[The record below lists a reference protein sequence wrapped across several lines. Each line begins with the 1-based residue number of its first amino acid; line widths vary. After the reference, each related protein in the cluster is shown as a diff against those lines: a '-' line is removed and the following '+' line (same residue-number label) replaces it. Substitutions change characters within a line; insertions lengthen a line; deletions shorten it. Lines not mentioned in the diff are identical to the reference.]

1 MEAVDLTFPVDVAGA
16 QKFMGMEGLVRAGV
30 TVKELEPC
38 DLDRVSVRA
47 SPLTEAC
54 SSFLSDKEVTNVVS
68 ASEYE
73 PSKLGGQLLSY
84 QGEELSRHQHCRGK
98 NGFLLHTGAESV
110 QLERKSGKVSKMG
123 SSTSKRPRIA
133 RLEDPTSLAG
143 VDGIRD
149 MSDKLGS
156 YLTKCSS
163 SDKNQLAKQKNN
175 CTSKRGDKRNLK
187 LHAKTKHDSFSVK
200 AGLPSFGSA
209 AGGNNFFGV
218 HGLKSDNHD
227 VTKLVDDVL
236 LNELLDGTCKCPSLD
251 KGKGKKPANV
261 NDSFLH
267 SVRKASFVL
276 QLPRSVQPQ
285 HIAEVD
291 SNSDKI
297 MSPWPLSTSS
307 VVTSGVNGDKGEPVI
322 TDLSSCN
329 EVQDSHKK
337 PETPANPLDLPLC
350 EPKYILERLA
360 LPPPKDLESLLL
372 DAAKP
377 ALSSKSTPD
386 PCSGKQISRRASLP
400 PFPWSHT
407 SNGHCRTSSD
417 AAKLSTSKGTCQGR
431 WQRIGKN
438 IVSSLGA
445 VTNNF
450 TDLESLTYD
459 QSLVPSARLKIAG
472 SENQVSPS
480 ISVSLSW
487 FRRDSSSGATCSKQ
501 SFVPLESGGKVNH
514 SGNDE
519 HCPQI
524 LAAARTL
531 CDMATCSSRQNP
543 DGIIR
548 WPKKPLQKAMKA
560 RKLKSIEKPEE
571 AYGTSVVV
579 SGSDNL
585 RRSVNRMMLPP
596 KKPRLSMVDDRK
608 DFNNFSCVTKGPINW
623 STPRSSRSSPGKS
636 LKESIVDIRHSTT
649 DVARQSYMMPPP
661 ARVPEKASNKR
672 EKMGKLLTMEWNR
685 GRDRLD

>member
-1 MEAVDLTFPVDVAGA
+1 MEAVDLTFPVEVAGA
-16 QKFMGMEGLVRAGV
+16 QKFMGIEGLVRAGV

-54 SSFLSDKEVTNVVS
+54 SSFLSDKEVKNVVS

-73 PSKLGGQLLSY
+73 PSKLGDQLLSY
-84 QGEELSRHQHCRGK
+84 QGEELSRHQHGRGK

-123 SSTSKRPRIA
+123 SLTSKRPRIA

-187 LHAKTKHDSFSVK
+187 LPAKTKHDSFSVK

-276 QLPRSVQPQ
+276 RLPRSVQPQ

-386 PCSGKQISRRASLP
+386 PCSGKQISRGASLP

-417 AAKLSTSKGTCQGR
+417 AAKLSTSRGTCQGR

-438 IVSSLGA
+438 ILSSLGA

-487 FRRDSSSGATCSKQ
+487 FQRDSLSGATCSKQ
-501 SFVPLESGGKVNH
+501 SYIPLESGGKVNH

-543 DGIIR
+543 DGIMR
-548 WPKKPLQKAMKA
+548 WPKKPSQKAMKA

-585 RRSVNRMMLPP
+585 RRSIDRMMLPP

-672 EKMGKLLTMEWNR
+672 EKIRKLLTMEWNR

>member
-1 MEAVDLTFPVDVAGA
+1 MEAVDLTFPVEVAGA
-16 QKFMGMEGLVRAGV
+16 QKFMGIEGLVRAGV

-84 QGEELSRHQHCRGK
+84 QGEELSRHQHGRGK

-123 SSTSKRPRIA
+123 SLTSKRPRIA

-187 LHAKTKHDSFSVK
+187 LPAKTKHDSFSVK

-276 QLPRSVQPQ
+276 RLPRSVQPQ

-377 ALSSKSTPD
+377 ALSSKT
-386 PCSGKQISRRASLP
+386 
-400 PFPWSHT
+400 
-407 SNGHCRTSSD
+407 
-417 AAKLSTSKGTCQGR
+417 KLSTSRGTCQGR

-487 FRRDSSSGATCSKQ
+487 FQRDSLSGATCSKQ
-501 SFVPLESGGKVNH
+501 SYIPLESGGKVNH
-514 SGNDE
+514 SGNGNDE

-543 DGIIR
+543 DGIMR
-548 WPKKPLQKAMKA
+548 WPKKPSQKAMKA

-579 SGSDNL
+579 
-585 RRSVNRMMLPP
+585 
-596 KKPRLSMVDDRK
+596 
-608 DFNNFSCVTKGPINW
+608 
-623 STPRSSRSSPGKS
+623 
-636 LKESIVDIRHSTT
+636 
-649 DVARQSYMMPPP
+649 
-661 ARVPEKASNKR
+661 
-672 EKMGKLLTMEWNR
+672 
-685 GRDRLD
+685 

>member
-16 QKFMGMEGLVRAGV
+16 QKFMGIEGLVRAGV

-163 SDKNQLAKQKNN
+163 SDKNQSAKQKNN

-200 AGLPSFGSA
+200 VGLPSFGSA

-276 QLPRSVQPQ
+276 PLPRSVQPQ
-285 HIAEVD
+285 HITEVD

-307 VVTSGVNGDKGEPVI
+307 VVTSGVNGDNGEPVI

-372 DAAKP
+372 EAAKP

-417 AAKLSTSKGTCQGR
+417 AAKLSISRATCQGR

-438 IVSSLGA
+438 IVSSLGP

-487 FRRDSSSGATCSKQ
+487 FQRDSSSGATCSKQ

-548 WPKKPLQKAMKA
+548 WPKKPSQKAMKA

-571 AYGTSVVV
+571 AYGTSVV

-585 RRSVNRMMLPP
+585 RRSIDRIMLPP

-672 EKMGKLLTMEWNR
+672 EKIRKLLTMEWNR

>member
-84 QGEELSRHQHCRGK
+84 QGEELSRHQHYRGK

-123 SSTSKRPRIA
+123 SSTKRPRIA

-187 LHAKTKHDSFSVK
+187 LHGKTKHDSFSVK

-329 EVQDSHKK
+329 E

-372 DAAKP
+372 DATKP

-386 PCSGKQISRRASLP
+386 PCSGKQISRRQACLHFHGRILLMGTVEP
-400 PFPWSHT
+400 VLMQQNCPQARAH
-407 SNGHCRTSSD
+407 
-417 AAKLSTSKGTCQGR
+417 AK
-431 WQRIGKN
+431 
-438 IVSSLGA
+438 
-445 VTNNF
+445 
-450 TDLESLTYD
+450 
-459 QSLVPSARLKIAG
+459 
-472 SENQVSPS
+472 
-480 ISVSLSW
+480 
-487 FRRDSSSGATCSKQ
+487 DSSSGATCSKQ

-514 SGNDE
+514 SGNGNDE

-548 WPKKPLQKAMKA
+548 WPKKPSQKAMKA

-623 STPRSSRSSPGKS
+623 STPSEAVVYDATTSKGSRKGVEQAGENGK
-636 LKESIVDIRHSTT
+636 V
-649 DVARQSYMMPPP
+649 M
-661 ARVPEKASNKR
+661 
-672 EKMGKLLTMEWNR
+672 TMEWNR

>member
-16 QKFMGMEGLVRAGV
+16 QKFMGIEGLVRAGV

-163 SDKNQLAKQKNN
+163 SDKNQSAKQKNN

-200 AGLPSFGSA
+200 VGLPSFGSA

-276 QLPRSVQPQ
+276 PLPRSVQPQ
-285 HIAEVD
+285 HITEVD

-307 VVTSGVNGDKGEPVI
+307 VVTSGVNGDNGEPVI

-372 DAAKP
+372 EAAKP

-417 AAKLSTSKGTCQGR
+417 AAKLSISRATCQGR

-438 IVSSLGA
+438 IVSSLGP

-487 FRRDSSSGATCSKQ
+487 FQRDSSSGATCSKQ
-501 SFVPLESGGKVNH
+501 SFVPL
-514 SGNDE
+514 DE

-548 WPKKPLQKAMKA
+548 WPKKPSQKAMKA

-571 AYGTSVVV
+571 AYGTSVV

-585 RRSVNRMMLPP
+585 RRSIDRIMLPP

-672 EKMGKLLTMEWNR
+672 EKIRKLLTMEWNR

>member
-1 MEAVDLTFPVDVAGA
+1 MVLVMEAVDLTFPVDVAGA
-16 QKFMGMEGLVRAGV
+16 QKFMGIEGLVRAGV

-54 SSFLSDKEVTNVVS
+54 SSFLSDKE
-68 ASEYE
+68 YE

-98 NGFLLHTGAESV
+98 NARTEI
-110 QLERKSGKVSKMG
+110 RKGSKMG

-163 SDKNQLAKQKNN
+163 SDLNWNIFNLPDLHNGTLVDKNQLAKQKNN

-276 QLPRSVQPQ
+276 PLPRSVQPQ

-329 EVQDSHKK
+329 EDSHKK
-337 PETPANPLDLPLC
+337 PETPANPLIC
-350 EPKYILERLA
+350 HYVN
-360 LPPPKDLESLLL
+360 
-372 DAAKP
+372 
-377 ALSSKSTPD
+377 LS
-386 PCSGKQISRRASLP
+386 KQISRRASLP

-417 AAKLSTSKGTCQGR
+417 AAKLSTSRATCQGR

-487 FRRDSSSGATCSKQ
+487 FQQDSSSGATCSKQ

-514 SGNDE
+514 SGNGNDE

-548 WPKKPLQKAMKA
+548 WPKKPSQKAMKA

-585 RRSVNRMMLPP
+585 RRSVDRMMLPP

-672 EKMGKLLTMEWNR
+672 EKIRKLLTMEWNR